1 MVRAAYPRQGNTANE
16 GVLVRRSRSLPSG
29 LVLVVVLSG
38 TIPDRAS
45 AQPPPASSLAPTV
58 SSQQT
63 GAPKAAQT
71 LTAAEAE
78 RTFKELLQRYFEA
91 YARKDIEG
99 MTTLWHTGGPAR
111 YRRNVVLVEFDLR
124 QVDLAGLTVHNAG
137 ADPGGGRAR
146 AILELRVTNT
156 KTKRVRNERRIRDFT
171 FLQDDSGAWKIWN
184 EVSPAGEL
192 ARRLLAVPADQR
204 DALIASE
211 PELSS
216 DDTLAGLTNE
226 AGRLQGLQ
234 KPDEVLDALGAQGRL
249 ARALGNQ
256 DVLGT
261 SLMRVGSLRMMT
273 GRYPEASEA
282 FTAAREAF
290 VTEENQAEI
299 AACDANLA
307 NLAYM
312 QGRFAEAGERYQQ
325 AFDVFEKQN
334 DDARMASTLHGLGNA
349 LYMQTDFSRAL
360 EYYTRAVTVLQR
372 TKDRFREASVLQAIA
387 MVHKELGDYAPA
399 ADAWRQSLALT
410 EAGGDVAAA
419 ARAWSG
425 LGEIFRLQGDLGRAL
440 QHHLKSLQ
448 LWEQVKSVATRA
460 ASTYAIGQ
468 LYALQRNFARAIE
481 FYQKAL
487 ELDQSITDD
496 LRASEGGQAR
506 DLGGL
511 GGAHLAQGQPDVAL
525 GEYEKSLLLREHTQ
539 DEVGVMWT
547 LVHMGVLHT
556 SQHRPDEA
564 EKAFERSLALAESR
578 YDQDTIS
585 TILALRGQLELDEG
599 KVDAALASAARAAEL
614 AVSIEHFDTVAY
626 ARVVTGRAHQKA
638 ERAAE
643 ARAAYEDAISA
654 LGKVPL
660 GPAAETFFDNRR
672 APYLAMVD
680 LLAGQGNLAEAFR
693 WSERGRQQVLADM
706 LGGDGAVVSKGLT
719 TDERDLERT
728 IARDLRTLAV
738 KLRRERGRQKPD
750 ATRLAAL
757 QAEQGTRQVDRDAL
771 RRRIYDAHPTLRAMR
786 AQGEPSGPEAASVL
800 GTPAAALVSFV
811 VGETRTWVFALAKD
825 PTAGTWGVQKVAAI
839 DVQAADLSRQVR
851 RFREAIAKKDN
862 RAVEIGREL
871 HTLLLEP
878 VQEVLARKSRLVIV
892 PDAFLWSLPFEALQ
906 TSVGHFLVEDASVT
920 LAPSLTGLVALDSLR
935 PEATSRRAL
944 VAFGKPVLGRA
955 IEERLALVRP
965 AAPTA
970 QPPAAD
976 REVEGVAL
984 LFGPSRSRTFL
995 GDQARVER
1003 LAQGVAPGTILHL
1016 AVPTVL
1022 TEATPLFS
1030 VIALTPSDSADAAT
1044 GLVEVASLISWNL
1057 PAEAAVVSRLE
1068 YGPGSGE
1075 GAALTTLA
1083 WLLFVGG
1090 TPTLVANRWLVG
1102 PTDASVGTR
1111 FYRAHLART
1120 AAGAPAP
1127 RAAESLQRAM
1137 KGILAQ
1143 PATRHPF
1150 YWAGFM
1156 TIGR

>member
-45 AQPPPASSLAPTV
+45 AQPPPASSLASTV

-78 RTFKELLQRYFEA
+78 RAFKDLLQRYFEA

-99 MTTLWHTGGPAR
+99 MAALWHAGGPAR
-111 YRRNVVLVEFDLR
+111 SRRNVVVVEFDLR
-124 QVDLAGLTVHNAG
+124 EVALAGLGIRNAG

-146 AILELRVTNT
+146 AILELRVTDA
-156 KTKRVRNERRIRDFT
+156 KTRRVRNERRIRDFT

-192 ARRLLAVPADQR
+192 GRRLLAVPADQR
-204 DALIASE
+204 DALIAAE

-216 DDTLAGLTNE
+216 DDALAGLASE
-226 AGRLQGLQ
+226 AGRLQGL
-234 KPDEVLDALGAQGRL
+234 KKFDEVLDALGAQGRL

-256 DVLGT
+256 DTLGR
-261 SLMRVGSLRMMT
+261 SLMQAGSLRMMT
-273 GRYPEASEA
+273 GRYLEASEA

-290 VTEENQAEI
+290 VAGENQTEI

-307 NLAYM
+307 NLAYV

-325 AFDVFEKQN
+325 AFDVFERLN

-349 LYMQTDFSRAL
+349 LYMQTEFTRAL
-360 EYYTRAVTVLQR
+360 EYYTRALTVLQR
-372 TKDRFREASVLQAIA
+372 TKDKYGEASVLQAIA

-448 LWEQVKSVATRA
+448 LWEQVKNVATRA
-460 ASTYAIGQ
+460 ASTYTIGQ
-468 LYALQRNFARAIE
+468 LYALQRNFTRAIE

-496 LRASEGGQAR
+496 VATSESGQAR
-506 DLGGL
+506 DLGGMA
-511 GGAHLAQGQPDVAL
+511 GAHFAQAQPELAL
-525 GEYEKSLLLREHTQ
+525 TEYERSLLLREKRK
-539 DEVGVMWT
+539 DDVGVMWT
-547 LVHMGVLHT
+547 LVHMGVLHA
-556 SQHRPDEA
+556 SQRRPEDA
-564 EKAFERSLALAESR
+564 GKAYQRAFALAESKE
-578 YDQDTIS
+578 DSNALS
-585 TILALRGQLELDEG
+585 TILALRAQLELNEG
-599 KVDAALASAARAAEL
+599 KVDAALASATRASEL
-614 AVSIEHFDTVAY
+614 AAPIEHFDTVSY
-626 ARVVTGRAHQKA
+626 ARVVIGRAHQKA
-638 ERAAE
+638 ERAAQ
-643 ARAAYEDAISA
+643 ARAAYEEAISA

-680 LLAGQGNLAEAFR
+680 MLTAQGKGAEAFL
-693 WSERGRQQVLADM
+693 WSERGRQQALADM
-706 LGGDGAVVSKGLT
+706 LGGDGAVVVKGLT
-719 TDERDLERT
+719 AEERDQERT
-728 IARDLRTLAV
+728 IARDLRTIAV
-738 KLRRERGRQKPD
+738 KIRRERGRQKPD

-757 QAEQGTRQVDRDAL
+757 QADQSTRQADRDAL

-786 AQGEPSGPEAASVL
+786 AQGEPNGPEAASVL
-800 GTPAAALVSFV
+800 GTPAAALLSFIVSDA
-811 VGETRTWVFALAKD
+811 RTWVFAIAKD

-839 DVQAADLSRQVR
+839 EVQAADLSRQVR
-851 RFREAIAKKDN
+851 RFREAIAKKDD

-871 HTLLLEP
+871 HTLLIEP
-878 VQEVLARKSRLVIV
+878 VQEVLPRKSRLVIV

-906 TSVGHFLVEDASVT
+906 TSAGHFLVEDASVT
-920 LAPSLTGLVALDSLR
+920 LVPSLTALVALDSLR

-944 VAFGKPVLGRA
+944 VAFGKPVLGKA

-1044 GLVEVASLISWNL
+1044 GLIEVASLMSWNL

-1075 GAALTTLA
+1075 GEALTALA
-1083 WLLFVGG
+1083 WSLFVGG

-1111 FYRAHLART
+1111 FYRAHLARA

>member
-146 AILELRVTNT
+146 ALLELRVTNT

-360 EYYTRAVTVLQR
+360 EYY
-372 TKDRFREASVLQAIA
+372 
-387 MVHKELGDYAPA
+387 
-399 ADAWRQSLALT
+399 
-410 EAGGDVAAA
+410 
-419 ARAWSG
+419 
-425 LGEIFRLQGDLGRAL
+425 RLQGDLGRAL